1 MNNIENKNEKLR
13 PGQKIKMISYDE
25 LCGGPASDIVSAEQ
39 MISID
44 KIDDFK
50 NHPFKVIDDEK
61 MNELVESIAENGIL
75 SPVIVRSKEDG
86 RYELISGHRRCHAA
100 VRAGLT
106 EIPALI
112 KELDDEEATVLMV
125 DANIQRE
132 EILPSERAKSL
143 QMKIDALN
151 KMMMYGTR
159 KGNRS
164 RDMAGEEAGLSGRQV
179 QNYLKLN
186 NLIPE
191 FMDMVDS
198 KKIQMVLGTEL
209 ASMRSEIQ
217 TWIYEYVKI
226 GSPINMELVR
236 KLRQVDETEGL
247 DEKVVG
253 YILKEDDFKQKA
265 RKITISERKLNHY
278 FPEFYS
284 VEDMETVLYQLLDQW
299 KRNQEREANNE

>member
-1 MNNIENKNEKLR
+1 MSDKNKR
-13 PGQKIKMISYDE
+13 PGLGIKLTSYDE
-25 LCGGPASDIVSAEQ
+25 LCGGPSSDTSSEK
-39 MISID
+39 MISVD
-44 KIDDFK
+44 LIDDFK

-61 MNELVESIAENGIL
+61 MNELVDSIAENGIL
-75 SPVIVRSKEDG
+75 SPVIVRSKGDG
-86 RYELISGHRRCHAA
+86 RYELISGHRRRHAA
-100 VRAGLT
+100 VKAGLT
-106 EIPALI
+106 EIPVLI
-112 KELDDEEATVLMV
+112 KELGDEEATVLMV

-159 KGNRS
+159 NGSRS

-179 QNYLKLN
+179 QNYLRLN

-217 TWIYEYVKI
+217 TWIYEYVKN
-226 GSPINMELVR
+226 GSPINMDLVR

-253 YILKEDDFKQKA
+253 YILNEDDYKPKA
-265 RKITISERKLNHY
+265 RKITITEKKLNEY
-278 FPEFYS
+278 FPAFYS
-284 VEDMETVLYQLLDQW
+284 VKDMEGVVYQLLDQW
-299 KRNQEREANNE
+299 KRSQEREDNNE